1 VICLKV
7 FKKVGVKSFAKF
19 NLYYM
24 GIMGLFFGLVAGIP
38 MLLFGPSSGEFGSGF
53 GRVMGLAFLIGAPL
67 FYGVMGLVFGY
78 LGGLIFN
85 FILKISGGIE
95 FEMEEGTI
103 TAATVKGD
111 KPANTLN
118 A

>member
-24 GIMGLFFGLVAGIP
+24 GTMGLFFGLIAGVP
-38 MLLFGPSSGEFGSGF
+38 MLLLGPFSGEFGSGF
-53 GRVMGLAFLIGAPL
+53 GRAMGLAFLIGAPL
-67 FYGVMGLVFGY
+67 FYGVMGLVFGF
-78 LGGLIFN
+78 LGGVVIN

-95 FEMEEGTI
+95 MEFDNNESAFVEGR
-103 TAATVKGD
+103 VEG
-111 KPANTLN
+111 N
-118 A
+118 